1 MSLILDA
8 LRKLER
14 DREHPD
20 SGVVVLGSV
29 PWPGLGRSRRR
40 PALVASV
47 LVGLAALAAAGIWL
61 SRATTAKPPAVHA
74 VTPLPAKA
82 SPPPAAVSPLA
93 AVPPPTTTVEA
104 PTAPAR
110 SAPGVA
116 TLGPP
121 PAGRRLAVPGSAAA
135 AADRSARPPAG
146 AAEGPPAAASP
157 HDRLQ
162 LMVISERDGQPVAII
177 SDHLVREGDS
187 FDGVKVLRIGA
198 TEVEVDDRGQRRVL
212 HF

>member
-14 DREHPD
+14 DRERPD
-20 SGVVVLGSV
+20 PGVVVLGSV

-40 PALVASV
+40 PALVA
-47 LVGLAALAAAGIWL
+47 LALLGLAVLAAAGIWL
-61 SRATTAKPPAVHA
+61 SRATTATPPAGHA
-74 VTPLPAKA
+74 VTPLPVKA
-82 SPPPAAVSPLA
+82 SPSAVSTLA
-93 AVPPPTTTVEA
+93 AIPPPSVASA
-104 PTAPAR
+104 PTAATR
-110 SAPGVA
+110 AAPGVA

-121 PAGRRLAVPGSAAA
+121 PAGRRLALPGSAPT
-135 AADRSARPPAG
+135 AADRPAPSVGG
-146 AAEGPPAAASP
+146 AAEGRPAAASP

-162 LMVISERDGQPVAII
+162 LMVISERDGQAVAII

>member
-14 DREHPD
+14 DRERPD
-20 SGVVVLGSV
+20 PGVVVLGAV

-40 PALVASV
+40 AALVASAA
-47 LVGLAALAAAGIWL
+47 LGLAVLAAAGLWL
-61 SRATTAKPPAVHA
+61 SRATTAKPGAVHP
-74 VTPLPAKA
+74 VT
-82 SPPPAAVSPLA
+82 
-93 AVPPPTTTVEA
+93 PTTTVA
-104 PTAPAR
+104 APATATP
-110 SAPGVA
+110 SAQRTPSLA

-121 PAGRRLAVPGSAAA
+121 PAGRRLALPGSAAA
-135 AADRSARPPAG
+135 TTDRPAH
-146 AAEGPPAAASP
+146 PAAAADEVQP
-157 HDRLQ
+157 AAAPPRDRLQ
-162 LMVISERDGQPVAII
+162 LTVISERDGQPVAVI

-187 FDGVKVLRIGA
+187 FDGVKVLRIGT

>member
-1 MSLILDA
+1 VSLILDA

-14 DREHPD
+14 DRERPD
-20 SGVVVLGSV
+20 PGVVVLGSV

-40 PALVASV
+40 SALVASAV
-47 LVGLAALAAAGIWL
+47 LGLAVLAAAGIWL
-61 SRATTAKPPAVHA
+61 LRSAPAKSPAVHA
-74 VTPLPAKA
+74 LTPLPVKA
-82 SPPPAAVSPLA
+82 SPAPAAVSPRA
-93 AVPPPTTTVEA
+93 AVPPPTTTVAAPAA
-104 PTAPAR
+104 PTR

-135 AADRSARPPAG
+135 DADRPARRPAG
-146 AAEGPPAAASP
+146 ATEGPPAAAAP

-162 LMVISERDGQPVAII
+162 LMVISERDGQAVAII
-177 SDHLVREGDS
+177 SDHLVHEGDS